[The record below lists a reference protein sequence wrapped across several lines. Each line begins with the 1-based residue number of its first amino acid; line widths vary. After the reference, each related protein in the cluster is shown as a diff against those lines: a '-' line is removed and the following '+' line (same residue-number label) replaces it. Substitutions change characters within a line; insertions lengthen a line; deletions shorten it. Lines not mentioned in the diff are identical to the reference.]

1 MNRTLLALVLSAAL
15 SCIGTRAYYLN
26 KIQALKIEVNATSLK
41 VQEDFRQTEQKLQ
54 SQVTTLLEESY
65 ERQLEIARLA
75 SSNAQL
81 VFELGGLRDPGST
94 SSSTTGNANKN
105 SDSDS
110 KTAAGKLSK
119 EATQFLLDL
128 TKEADE
134 VREQLRLCQEFV
146 SELPQCVK

>member
-81 VFELGGLRDPGST
+81 VFELGGLRDPGS
-94 SSSTTGNANKN
+94 SSTTGNANKN

-110 KTAAGKLSK
+110 KTTAGKLSK

-146 SELPQCVK
+146 SELPQCIK